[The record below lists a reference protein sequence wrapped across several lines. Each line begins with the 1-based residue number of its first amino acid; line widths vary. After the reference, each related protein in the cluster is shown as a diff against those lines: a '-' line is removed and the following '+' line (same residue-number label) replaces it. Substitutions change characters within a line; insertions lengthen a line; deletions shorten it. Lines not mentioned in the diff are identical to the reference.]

1 MKTLP
6 LLLVGLLTAN
16 AYGATLECTTRF
28 TNVKTSSSPVPKVC
42 GAISQDRLSDN
53 GVKYERQPRRCKEF
67 KVDFF
72 SIRKGDAPRFTKYC
86 ETIFTKSCYMV
97 RIYDHKGYQG
107 LAGLESYTVFPS
119 IDAVPASF
127 SVNAHAVA
135 HHHGAGVGV
144 GRIVE
149 LSLSC
154 RKHQ

>member
-6 LLLVGLLTAN
+6 VLLIGLFAAN
-16 AYGATLECTTRF
+16 AYGATLECTTRL
-28 TNVKTSSSPVPKVC
+28 TKVKISPSPVPKVC
-42 GAISQDRLSDN
+42 GAIKQDRLSDN

-72 SIRKGDAPRFTKYC
+72 SIRKGDAPKFTKYC
-86 ETIFTKSCYMV
+86 DTIFAKSCYMV
-97 RIYDHKGYQG
+97 RIHDHRGYQG
-107 LAGLESYTVFPS
+107 LHGLESYTVFPS

-127 SVNAHAVA
+127 SVNAHAVLQ
-135 HHHGAGVGV
+135 GSGISV